1 MTSRPSSSV
10 ASSSAA
16 SIHTY
21 SYWFSALATSSDA
34 RPVRSTFVGQ
44 RRPRAELST
53 IVSPSTST
61 QTSVA
66 WIEPF
71 SLRVATWQKFRPA
84 RSSRTGSVTVLRG
97 MAQPYASLLGGR
109 LHQRPRAMGDLRREH
124 DVARRPPHRRRAE
137 QPVDDLLQLLGVV
150 GRDAAQQVAR
160 AARRVRLQDLWNR
173 FQVRDGLDEPPLGD
187 LQEDEGEDR
196 IADLRRVDLRAEAA
210 DDPAFGELGQA
221 RLRGAARDV
230 EAPRDLHQA
239 DARLVGHEGDQPGV
253 EVVDRTGHVVQNVP
267 RFAGRCWAS

>member
-1 MTSRPSSSV
+1 MTAWPSSSL
-10 ASSSAA
+10 ADSRTALMK
-16 SIHTY
+16 TY
-21 SYWFSALATSSDA
+21 SYWSSALAMSSVA
-34 RPVRSTFVGQ
+34 RPVRLTFSGQ
-44 RRPRAELST
+44 RRPWAELRT
-53 IVSPSTST
+53 TWSPSTSD

-66 WIEPF
+66 WIEPS
-71 SLRVATWQKFRPA
+71 SLSVATWQKLRPWM
-84 RSSRTGSVTVLRG
+84 SSRTGSVRVLRG
-97 MAQPYASLLGGR
+97 MAQRYASLLRGR
-109 LHQRPRAMGDLRREH
+109 LHQRPGAMGDLRREH
-124 DVARRPPHRRRAE
+124 DVARRAPDRRRAE

-150 GRDAAQQVAR
+150 GRDATQQVAR
-160 AARRVRLQDLWNR
+160 AARRVGLEHLWNR

>member
-53 IVSPSTST
+53 IVSPSTSD

-66 WIEPF
+66 WIEPS
-71 SLRVATWQKFRPA
+71 SLSVATWQKLRPWM
-84 RSSRTGSVTVLRG
+84 SSRTGSVRVLRG
-97 MAQPYASLLGGR
+97 MAQRYASLLRGR
-109 LHQRPRAMGDLRREH
+109 LHQRPGAMGDLRREH
-124 DVARRPPHRRRAE
+124 DVARRAPDRRRAE

-150 GRDAAQQVAR
+150 GRDATQQVAR
-160 AARRVRLQDLWNR
+160 AARRVGLEHLWNR

-210 DDPAFGELGQA
+210 DDPAFGELGQT
-221 RLRGAARDV
+221 RLHGAARDV
-230 EAPRDLHQA
+230 EPPRDLHEA
-239 DARLVGHEGDQPGV
+239 DARLVGHEGDEAGV
-253 EVVDRTGHVVQNVP
+253 ELVDGTGHVAQNLP
-267 RFAGRCWAS
+267 RFTRRCWAS